1 VSLAKG
7 YAILAVGLTLAGC
20 ATGYGPG
27 SRMALVHCSIQAEQE
42 SNTGFADGMLG
53 PIYEYV
59 SGDADRIAALEHQCM
74 EAKGFHK
81 VAAQ

>member
-1 VSLAKG
+1 
-7 YAILAVGLTLAGC
+7 
-20 ATGYGPG
+20 
-27 SRMALVHCSIQAEQE
+27 MARKLLSTHQELSTFPKQVHCSIQAEQE